1 MQMDEQINE
10 PITYEDALVFIGDI
24 ADSGKRLNGA
34 SVPRLIQAEVSDAN
48 VLLFRM
54 IDKLAGA
61 AVDPAVSGAGAWLD
75 GRAHGAGGAPD
86 RGSGDAGALAGVRPV
101 DPRGRLGHRRSA
113 TNGAPDGTGEGIR
126 RTPSPLIGEERR

>member
-24 ADSGKRLNGA
+24 ANSGKRLNGV

-61 AVDPAVSGAGAWLD
+61 AVDPA
-75 GRAHGAGGAPD
+75 
-86 RGSGDAGALAGVRPV
+86 
-101 DPRGRLGHRRSA
+101 
-113 TNGAPDGTGEGIR
+113 
-126 RTPSPLIGEERR
+126 RTDSDT